1 MEYLIGL
8 TLSVG
13 VVVFAAMIGLDRER
27 SFYATVLMV
36 VASYYILF
44 AVMGA
49 SRRTLILEILVASGF
64 SLFAVLGFKGNL
76 GLVAAALVGHGVFDF
91 IRPRFIQNPGVP
103 RWWPGFCMTFDVVFG
118 AWLVVRILRRTYF
131 PNSESRR
138 GS

>member
-49 SRRTLILEILVASGF
+49 SRRTLILEILVAGGF

-131 PNSESRR
+131 PNSDSRR